1 MKYLN
6 TAFFRQKFLLRARLV
21 NYITEVYVEGRKSG
35 SSCRHYRRLA
45 EHLKEFEH
53 KSGRKIYSDSFDE
66 KTSFEWVEYLRSTV
80 SQKKDKAYCQSTLRC
95 FYQKTISVL
104 YSMARSGFV
113 IKLDSLREIRI
124 SAVTPF
130 ATYLSEKEVESLLK
144 VELTPAQS
152 KIRDLF
158 VVGCCTALRY
168 SDVIRL
174 SSLNFND
181 ETISILTQKTK
192 VRVEIPIHHLIRKI
206 IQRNNGFAFLG
217 YEKSLYYFNKTV
229 KLICRKAGITQT
241 LFVENVE
248 NGEIVQRKYQKWELV
263 SSHTARRSGATN
275 MFLHGI
281 EPYRIM
287 MITGHKSD
295 TSFFQYLRITTTENA
310 HFLSSNSFFSG
321 LPTEVFSAPEI
332 RIQNIYQINNF
343 STTLLNCQQNRPN
356 NQLVAK
362 LLPAINDYNERYR
375 STPDQ

>member
-1 MKYLN
+1 MKCLN

-53 KSGRKIYSDSFDE
+53 KLGRKIYSDSFDE
-66 KTSFEWVEYLRSTV
+66 KTSFEWLEYLRSTI
-80 SQKKDKAYCQSTLRC
+80 SPKKDKAYSQSTLRF

-130 ATYLSEKEVESLLK
+130 TTYLSEKEVESLLK

-152 KIRDLF
+152 QIRDLF

-181 ETISILTQKTK
+181 KTISILTQKTK
-192 VRVEIPIHHLIRKI
+192 VRVEIPIHHLIHKI
-206 IQRNNGFAFLG
+206 INRNNGFSFLG
-217 YEKSLYYFNKTV
+217 YEKSASYFNKTI
-229 KLICRKAGITQT
+229 KLICRRAGITQS
-241 LFVENVE
+241 LIVENVE
-248 NGEIVQRKYQKWELV
+248 NGKIVQKIHQKWELV

-287 MITGHKSD
+287 MITGHMSE
-295 TSFFQYLRITTTENA
+295 TSFFQYLRITPTENA
-310 HFLSSNSFFSG
+310 HFLSDNSFFSG
-321 LPTEVFSAPEI
+321 LPTTAFSTPEI
-332 RIQNIYQINNF
+332 WIQNNYQINNF
-343 STTLLNCQQNRPN
+343 STTLLNCQQTRPN
-356 NQLVAK
+356 NLLAK
-362 LLPAINDYNERYR
+362 LLPAKNDCNERHQ
-375 STPDQ
+375 STPNN